1 MATQMKKSPAS
12 SAKSSASTA
21 TISRKERKDIK
32 VSEKKFT
39 WVGVD
44 RKGKK
49 VKGEMFAAS
58 ENVVKLMLRSK
69 GITPQKITKALFS
82 SPKPIKDEEVTMFTR
97 QLSTMMRAGVP
108 LLQAFEIVA
117 NGHANP
123 SVGKLLNSIKQDIE
137 TGSSLSQAFSKYPK
151 QFDALFCNL
160 IGAGEQAGILD
171 SILDS
176 LALYKEKMLAI
187 KSKIKAAMF
196 YPIAVVAVAVGVTA
210 VIMIFVVPQFT
221 EIFRGFGAELPG
233 PTLVVV
239 AISNFFIHQ
248 WYVLLGMVAGTIIGL
263 KKLLERSKKARD
275 IRDRI
280 VLRLPVFGNILNKS
294 AVARWCR
301 TLGTMFKAGVP
312 IVEALNSVAGAAGN
326 IVYYNATKSI
336 QTEISSGIA
345 LNVAMDN
352 AGVFPPMMIQMAAI
366 GEESGA
372 LDVMLEKVAEFYE
385 QEVDDAVG
393 ALSSLLEPIIIVF
406 LGTVVGGIVVA
417 MYLPI
422 FKLGSVV

>member
-1 MATQMKKSPAS
+1 MATQLKKQKAPE
-12 SAKSSASTA
+12 K
-21 TISRKERKDIK
+21 K

-39 WVGVD
+39 WEGLD
-44 RKGKK
+44 KKGQR

-58 ENVVKLMLRSK
+58 DNVVKLMLRSK
-69 GITPQKITKALFS
+69 GVTPKKIKRELFS
-82 SPKPIKDEEVTMFTR
+82 SPKAIKDEEVTMFTR
-97 QLSTMMRAGVP
+97 QLSTMMKAGVP
-108 LLQAFEIVA
+108 LLQSFEIVA

-160 IGAGEQAGILD
+160 IEAGEQAGILD
-171 SILDS
+171 NILDR

-187 KSKIKAAMF
+187 KSKIKSALF
-196 YPIAVVAVAVGVTA
+196 YPIAVVAVAFGVTA
-210 VIMIFVVPQFT
+210 VIMIFVVPQFA

-233 PTLVVV
+233 PTLIVV

-248 WYVLLGMVAGTIIGL
+248 WYVMIGAIVGLITGT

-275 IRDRI
+275 IRDRLI
-280 VLRLPVFGNILNKS
+280 LKLPVFGGIMQKS
-294 AVARWCR
+294 SVARWCR
-301 TLGTMFKAGVP
+301 TLSTMFTAGVP
-312 IVEALNSVAGAAGN
+312 IVDALNSVAGASGN
-326 IVYYNATKSI
+326 VVYYNATKKI
-336 QTEISSGIA
+336 QSEISTGTS

-352 AGVFPPMMIQMAAI
+352 ANIFPAMMIQMAAI

-372 LDVMLEKVAEFYE
+372 LDVMLTKVAEFYE

-406 LGTVVGGIVVA
+406 LGVVVGGIVVA